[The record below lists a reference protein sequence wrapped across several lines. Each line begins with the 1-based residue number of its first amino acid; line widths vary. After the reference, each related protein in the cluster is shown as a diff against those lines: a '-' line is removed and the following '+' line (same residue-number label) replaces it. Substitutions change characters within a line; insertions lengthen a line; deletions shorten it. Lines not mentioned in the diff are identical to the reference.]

1 MSFDLYV
8 WHEDQPITAED
19 AYAKLEAW
27 DDDETPDP
35 FKPHPSVG
43 RFCDALLERFPALES
58 LSDDDLDR
66 LGVWSVTPDHSD
78 TMVPLSCV
86 WSRAG
91 EVYATVQ
98 ALAVEHGLVCYE
110 PGHHVLNPNAPGYDP
125 PFTLS
130 SESLPTILDPDERRL
145 EWMIGKVGRDNRHV
159 TLERRDG
166 WFVQVGYGEAAGV
179 RQGTYALEYQEGS
192 PDRHFRCQTT
202 DGHEALRLLKE
213 FRSGDETWKRRHP
226 WQPL

>member
-86 WSRAG
+86 WSRAD

-98 ALAVEHGLVCYE
+98 ALAAEHGLVC
-110 PGHHVLNPNAPGYDP
+110 
-125 PFTLS
+125 
-130 SESLPTILDPDERRL
+130 
-145 EWMIGKVGRDNRHV
+145 
-159 TLERRDG
+159 
-166 WFVQVGYGEAAGV
+166 
-179 RQGTYALEYQEGS
+179 
-192 PDRHFRCQTT
+192 
-202 DGHEALRLLKE
+202 
-213 FRSGDETWKRRHP
+213 
-226 WQPL
+226 